1 MISDENYLY
10 LVKNDKNYFTEQGF
24 TETIFMK
31 INDSFS
37 TIQNNSASS
46 AAILEDSLITQG
58 KEPELL
64 YSLSGKEALRI
75 YRFESLQK

>member
-1 MISDENYLY
+1 
-10 LVKNDKNYFTEQGF
+10 
-24 TETIFMK
+24 MK